1 MHRVIYSSRATRYF
15 TPQGIEALNYVCRRN
30 NAALGLSGLLLYHEG
45 RFFQVLEG
53 NDEALLQV
61 MQAITKDE
69 RHMDLRLAEHG
80 PIEARSFQGWRM
92 GYEVPLDQPK
102 PSATTLALQDLLRPD
117 SQDRGR
123 DPKVRNHLRSF
134 LATLRQ
140 LPRAAAG

>member
-1 MHRVIYSSRATRYF
+1 MHRIIYSSRATRYF
-15 TPQGIEALNYVCRRN
+15 TEQGIEALTHVCRRN
-30 NAALGLSGLLLYHEG
+30 NAALNLTGLLLYHEG

-53 NDEALLQV
+53 DDEALLQV
-61 MQAITKDE
+61 MESITKDE

-92 GYEVPLDQPK
+92 GYELPQDQPQ
-102 PSATTLALQDLLRPD
+102 PTPTTVALQDLLRPD
-117 SQDRGR
+117 SQARGR
-123 DPKVRNHLRSF
+123 DPEVRNHLRKF